1 MNTNYLIC
9 RNEVYIENKY
19 VGQFESFTV
28 EANSRQLGRTAVLT
42 IPLYAIGT
50 GEQTG
55 EARSRMREVFSD
67 TVIKPCAQVRV
78 VCWYDESGVSMEKVT
93 VFTGFIEHVSEGF
106 PTKLY
111 LQDNSFILRFGNIQK
126 RWAENATL
134 QTIANDCIPIAEE
147 AFKDER
153 KKQGLTGSVP
163 SLTYNVT
170 DKNVQAYTN
179 ALSFRNGIGRS
190 PYETIQHLMS
200 TLSLY
205 GGVTDD
211 FQLYVGAGVED
222 TKGSTPIGLDTR
234 YNVID
239 RDIVPL
245 DGRFIDFDVKITG
258 VLANGKQYTA
268 TGGLKGGNTGKKKN
282 PYGETFRGFSILNTA
297 EAIQEHADRQLE
309 MLRRSRNKGSISL
322 LLYPKIELFD
332 QVRYTDSLFPEL
344 SALYYVLDYR
354 FTADNN
360 GYFQRLGVTD
370 QIYAL

>member
-1 MNTNYLIC
+1 MNTNLVIC
-9 RNEVYIENKY
+9 KNEVYIENVY
-19 VGQFESFTV
+19 VGQFESFAV
-28 EANSRQLGRTAVLT
+28 DSNSRQLGSTAVLT
-42 IPLYAIGT
+42 IPLYAIGA
-50 GEQTG
+50 GGSG
-55 EARSRMREVFSD
+55 EARSRMREVFSK
-67 TVIKPCAQVRV
+67 TPIKPCAQVRV
-78 VCWYDESGVSMEKVT
+78 DCWYIADGVDMEKVT
-93 VFTGFIEHVSEGF
+93 VFTGFIEHISEGF

-126 RWAENATL
+126 HWKENATL
-134 QTIANDCIPIAEE
+134 QTIATDCIPIAEE

-153 KKQGLTGSVP
+153 KKNGLTASVP
-163 SLTYNVT
+163 SLTYNANN
-170 DKNVQAYTN
+170 KNVQAYTN
-179 ALSFRNGIGRS
+179 ALSFRNGIGRA

-211 FQLYVGAGVED
+211 FQLYIGAGVED
-222 TKGSTPIGLDTR
+222 SASSQPVSLDTR
-234 YNVID
+234 YNVIG

-258 VLANGKQYTA
+258 ILANGKQYTA

-309 MLRRSRNKGSISL
+309 MLRRSRNKGSIEL
-322 LLYPKIELFD
+322 LLYPKIKLFD
-332 QVRYTDSLFPEL
+332 QVKYKDTLFPEL

-354 FTADNN
+354 FEATAN